1 MVATLT
7 TYFYI
12 MSKGNMLLGH
22 ARGKVG
28 SLVFSR
34 ANGKQI
40 VRAKADVVANPQTQA
55 QVIQRI
61 MLNTVAQ
68 AYSKMASI
76 CDHSFQGVQKG
87 AKSMSYFMKVNLNK
101 LRQQTAAAID
111 GGAYMDECFSF
122 SPLGSNVFVPNN
134 YDIAKGTLPKITVV
148 DNSDDATMAFAL
160 DTNTYAGVI
169 EKYGLQRG
177 DQITLLA
184 IQGESADN
192 LGFAFARVI
201 LDPRDEND
209 NPLPLSTE
217 FITNGAINKPSP
229 RNEGDIA
236 SLAFASSKVA
246 FGFGAAYM
254 MAGAVIVSRKKEDDT
269 WERSDATMVANASS
283 SELVYDLQS
292 AIDAFYSGGIGV
304 ESSRYLNNAGSN
316 RIAQANNPALMAKIA
331 SALSGSTPITRGATV
346 TLGSAGN
353 ITANVT
359 GMVDGYDYKVALYDG
374 SDLSNETA
382 ITDGSAN
389 ISSVA
394 QTFQGKSL
402 VLTANGQIVDT
413 YCSFQ

>member
-7 TYFYI
+7 TYFI
-12 MSKGNMLLGH
+12 VMSKGNMLLGH

-40 VRAKADVVANPQTQA
+40 VRAKADVVANPQTEA

-101 LRQQTAAAID
+101 LRKQTADAIA
-111 GGAYMDECFSF
+111 GGAFKDECFSF
-122 SPLGSNVFVPNN
+122 SPIGSSIFAPNN
-134 YDIAKGTLPKITVV
+134 YEIAKGTLPKVMVV
-148 DNSDDATMAFAL
+148 DSNNYDKMAFNL

-184 IQGESADN
+184 IQGETENN

-217 FITNGAINKPSP
+217 FITNGAINMPSS
-229 RNEGDIA
+229 RNEGEIA
-236 SLAFASSKVA
+236 SLAFASNKVV
-246 FGFGAAYM
+246 FGFGASYM
-254 MAGAVIVSRKKEDDT
+254 MAGAIIVSRKKEDDT
-269 WERSDATMVANASS
+269 WERSDATMVANSLS
-283 SELVYDLQS
+283 LELEYDLQS

-304 ESSRYLNNAGSN
+304 ESRRYLNNAGTN
-316 RIAQANNPALMAKIA
+316 RIAQDNNPTLMASIA
-331 SALSGSTPITRGATV
+331 SALSGTTPIERGSVV
-346 TLGSAGN
+346 TLGQAGN

-359 GMVDGYDYKVALYDG
+359 GMVDGYVYKVALSDG
-374 SDLSNETA
+374 STLSEETA
-382 ITDGSAN
+382 VTDGSAN
-389 ISSVA
+389 ISGIA
-394 QTFQGKSL
+394 QMFQGKSL